1 MWYGLIAA
9 LGYGTADVVATASAR
24 RSGVMPTL
32 LAIQVAGSVAVGV
45 ALMLDGTSPTG
56 PAWAW
61 LLAVALASLN
71 FAGMLLLYRAFAIG
85 TLSLVSP
92 IASGFAVVTA
102 GLAFLSGERPPQ
114 LALVGTAAL
123 ITGVALVS
131 GVTSTA
137 GATRAGV
144 PEAIGAALS
153 LGAFYWGLGVIIPEM
168 GVLWPVLVSRVV
180 QAFIALGV
188 LWARPTMPG
197 VPARPSLQLCV
208 VAGILDTVA
217 LVAFNVGV
225 ESAFTTTTTAITSLY
240 SVVTVFL
247 AWVLFRERLAPGQ
260 WGGVVAVIA
269 GIFIVSIS
277 AS

>member
-1 MWYGLIAA
+1 MYYGLIAA
-9 LGYGTADVVATASAR
+9 FGYGIADVVATVSAR
-24 RSGVMPTL
+24 RTGVIPTL
-32 LAIQVAGSVAVGV
+32 LAIQVAGALAVGV
-45 ALMLDGTSPTG
+45 ALLIDAAPPAG

-92 IASGFAVVTA
+92 IGSGFAVVTA
-102 GLAFLSGERPPQ
+102 GLAFVSGERPPL

-123 ITGVALVS
+123 VAGVALVS
-131 GVTSTA
+131 GVMSGG
-137 GATRAGV
+137 GATLAGI

-153 LGAFYWGLGVIIPEM
+153 LGAFYWGLGVIIPEL
-168 GVLWPVLVSRVV
+168 GVLWPVMTSRIV
-180 QAFIALGV
+180 QALIALGV
-188 LWARPTMPG
+188 LWARPARLGLPG
-197 VPARPSLQLCV
+197 RPSLHLCL

-247 AWVLFRERLAPGQ
+247 AWILFRERLAPGQ
-260 WGGVVAVIA
+260 WGGVLAVIF
-269 GIFIVSIS
+269 GIFLVSIS
-277 AS
+277 TA